1 MSILSGY
8 IVIPWL
14 ILGSIVL
21 KIIISRL
28 TKGTIEAIWRFID
41 HVSDELKLPTNYA
54 EALLMTILVL
64 SFPILL
70 IPLVRKSLVNSVLC
84 WNEGRKTKT
93 HISNVGV

>member
-21 KIIISRL
+21 KVIISGL

-41 HVSDELKLPTNYA
+41 HISDELKLPINYA
-54 EALLMTILVL
+54 EALLMTVLVL
-64 SFPILL
+64 LFPLLL
-70 IPLVRKSLVNSVLC
+70 IPGMRSKLVNSVLS
-84 WNEGRKTKT
+84 WTEEQKVQDII
-93 HISNVGV
+93 H

>member
-14 ILGSIVL
+14 LLGSIVL

-54 EALLMTILVL
+54 EALLMTTLVL
-64 SFPILL
+64 LFPLLL
-70 IPLVRKSLVNSVLC
+70 IPGVRNKLVNSVLS
-84 WNEGRKTKT
+84 WVAEQKVREII
-93 HISNVGV
+93 H

>member
-28 TKGTIEAIWRFID
+28 TKGTVEAIWSFID
-41 HVSDELKLPTNYA
+41 HISDDLKLPTNYA
-54 EALLMTILVL
+54 EALLMTVLVL
-64 SFPILL
+64 SFPLLL
-70 IPLVRKSLVNSVLC
+70 IPGVRNKLVNSVLS
-84 WNEGRKTKT
+84 WTAEKEVQDII
-93 HISNVGV
+93 H

>member
-21 KIIISRL
+21 KIIISRQ

-41 HVSDELKLPTNYA
+41 HISDELKLPTNYA
-54 EALLMTILVL
+54 EALLMTVLVL
-64 SFPILL
+64 SFPFLL
-70 IPLVRKSLVNSVLC
+70 ISRVRNKLVNSVLS
-84 WNEGRKTKT
+84 WAEEQKVKDIIR
-93 HISNVGV
+93 